1 MKRSI
6 FFSLALFSMAMFL
19 TVGLSAAAPEK
30 DPEKAPPLKEKEKP
44 KSAPDKMPD
53 KAKLF
58 PPLSKEVPE
67 SIEDLRAIEMQ
78 VQKVLDKVLPCTV
91 CVLIGAGSGSGVI
104 VTEDGIVLTAG
115 HVSKEPGTM
124 GFVVTQDGKRLRA
137 KSLGRNGGI
146 DSGMMKILDR
156 GPVPVR
162 RDGQI
167 VQNEGGTVVHRRG
180 PSRRPQAQSRHGGAR
195 GPDTRQQQFVHPHR
209 LLPGRRR
216 FGRAALQHARRGHRH
231 P

>member
-104 VTEDGIVLTAG
+104 VTAGRHCADGRARIEGTGHHGLRRDAG
-115 HVSKEPGTM
+115 RQKAQGQEPG
-124 GFVVTQDGKRLRA
+124 
-137 KSLGRNGGI
+137 
-146 DSGMMKILDR
+146 
-156 GPVPVR
+156 P
-162 RDGQI
+162 
-167 VQNEGGTVVHRRG
+167 
-180 PSRRPQAQSRHGGAR
+180 
-195 GPDTRQQQFVHPHR
+195 
-209 LLPGRRR
+209 
-216 FGRAALQHARRGHRH
+216 
-231 P
+231 